1 MLLLENYRLVCRVG
15 GADDDLF
22 IMQFLPIYLADTA
35 RAWLDQLPRNTINSW
50 EDIKEIVTE
59 NFQGTY
65 VRPGNS

>member
-1 MLLLENYRLVCRVG
+1 MLSLENYRLVCRVG

-22 IMQFLPIYLADTA
+22 IMQFLPIYLADTT

-50 EDIKEIVTE
+50 ENIKEIVTK

-65 VRPGNS
+65 V